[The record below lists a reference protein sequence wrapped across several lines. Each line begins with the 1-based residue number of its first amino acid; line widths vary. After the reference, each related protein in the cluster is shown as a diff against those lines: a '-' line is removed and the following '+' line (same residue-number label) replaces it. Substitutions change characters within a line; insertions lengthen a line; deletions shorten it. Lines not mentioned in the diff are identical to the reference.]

1 LLGATFHMR
10 EAFEADGAPDRS
22 AVEAWRAKMM
32 ERLTRK
38 SVEFVYPFELGG
50 VDGLQP
56 PGTYDVETVEEQL
69 DGLSFVAYRRVST
82 TIALRAT
89 NMATLSRQLTMI
101 DPADL
106 AAALDKDAE
115 ASHGKSQ
122 V

>member
-1 LLGATFHMR
+1 MA
-10 EAFEADGAPDRS
+10 
-22 AVEAWRAKMM
+22 

-38 SVEFVYPFELGG
+38 SVEFVHPFELGG

-56 PGTYDVETVEEQL
+56 PGIYDVETVEEQL

-82 TIALRAT
+82 TIALRSS
-89 NMATLSRQLTMI
+89 NIVILSRQLTMI

-106 AAALDKDAE
+106 TAALEKDAD